1 MGVTDIKD
9 EKFITQNKGYLNLM
23 TGQIDVDKYKNSGI
37 NRLIYRDYSIDQI
50 SEIMVSKQ
58 ADLIQLFV

>member
-23 TGQIDVDKYKNSGI
+23 TGQIDVDKYLKYEKLGLRIKFVMQNEK
-37 NRLIYRDYSIDQI
+37 IYGFWLTYY
-50 SEIMVSKQ
+50 EI
-58 ADLIQLFV
+58 